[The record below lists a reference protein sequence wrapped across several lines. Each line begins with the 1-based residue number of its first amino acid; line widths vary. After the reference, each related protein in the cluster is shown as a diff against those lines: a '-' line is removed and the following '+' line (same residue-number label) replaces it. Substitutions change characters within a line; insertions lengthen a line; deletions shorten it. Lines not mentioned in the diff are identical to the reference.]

1 MSAARGSVIV
11 IHPPGAPRHHNPLIE
26 FEKPRTGTWRML
38 AFPADPAAWTVVKGL
53 PVNFFVRCHV
63 PIIWSVTHTPQM
75 HSRAY
80 MCPYSK
86 RMMYPIGKL
95 ISQSEPLTICP
106 NRTSRSIT
114 SIRSVTDTLPY

>member
-53 PVNFFVRCHV
+53 PVNFFCTLSCTNFMVRHAHPTNAQQSVHV
-63 PIIWSVTHTPQM
+63 PILQAYDVPDWIINQPERAADHLSKPHVTVH
-75 HSRAY
+75 H
-80 MCPYSK
+80 
-86 RMMYPIGKL
+86 IGPK
-95 ISQSEPLTICP
+95 C
-106 NRTSRSIT
+106 N
-114 SIRSVTDTLPY
+114 